1 MTQAEMVTLLR
12 QHLSDEQKVNWRDDS
27 ELVAFLDRAANFF
40 SDQLIAAK
48 DPVMLRRLRFRPQ
61 AQGEDIAFL
70 DGDVA
75 ILDNDPL
82 VVVMSS
88 GGTLPDDFVAFVGN
102 VPVVVIGREC
112 EVDIPIDVLYWGKLC
127 QPYTSEQALI
137 IVDMAR
143 TFALNKNEYD
153 ISPDMALIGEMSK
166 AVAMARAPRR
176 TSNA

>member
-40 SDQLIAAK
+40 SDQLIASK
-48 DPVMLRRLRFRPQ
+48 DPVMLRRLRLRPQ
-61 AQGEDIAFL
+61 SQEEDIALL
-70 DGDVA
+70 DDDTA

-88 GGTLPDDFVAFVGN
+88 GTLPDDFVAFVGN
-102 VPVVVIGREC
+102 VPVVVIGRSV
-112 EVDIPIDVLYWGKLC
+112 EVNIPLDVLYWGKLC

-137 IVDMAR
+137 IVDIAR

-153 ISPDMALIGEMSK
+153 ISPDMTLIGEMSK
-166 AVAMARAPRR
+166 AVAAARAPRR

>member
-48 DPVMLRRLRFRPQ
+48 DPVMLRRLRLRPQ

-70 DGDVA
+70 DDDTVFN
-75 ILDNDPL
+75 DNDPL

-88 GGTLPDDFVAFVGN
+88 GTLPDDFVAFVGN
-102 VPVVVIGREC
+102 VPVLVIGRSV
-112 EVDIPIDVLYWGKLC
+112 EVDIPLDVLYWGKLC

-153 ISPDMALIGEMSK
+153 ISPDMTLIGEMSK

>member
-40 SDQLIAAK
+40 SDQLIASK
-48 DPVMLRRLRFRPQ
+48 DPVMLRRLRLRPQ
-61 AQGEDIAFL
+61 SQEEDIALL
-70 DGDVA
+70 DDDTA

-88 GGTLPDDFVAFVGN
+88 GTLPDDFVAFVGN
-102 VPVVVIGREC
+102 VPVVVIGRS
-112 EVDIPIDVLYWGKLC
+112 VDVNIPLDVLYWGKLC
-127 QPYTSEQALI
+127 QPHTSEQALI

-153 ISPDMALIGEMSK
+153 ISPDMTLIGEMSK

>member
-40 SDQLIAAK
+40 SDQLIASK
-48 DPVMLRRLRFRPQ
+48 DPVMLRRLRLRPQ

-70 DGDVA
+70 DDDTVFN
-75 ILDNDPL
+75 DNDPL

-88 GGTLPDDFVAFVGN
+88 GTLPDDFVAFVGN
-102 VPVVVIGREC
+102 VPVLVIGRSV
-112 EVDIPIDVLYWGKLC
+112 EVDIPLDVLYWGKLC

-153 ISPDMALIGEMSK
+153 ISPDMTLIGEMSK

>member
-40 SDQLIAAK
+40 SDQLIASK
-48 DPVMLRRLRFRPQ
+48 DPVMLRRLRLRPQ
-61 AQGEDIAFL
+61 SQEEDIALL
-70 DGDVA
+70 DDDTA

-88 GGTLPDDFVAFVGN
+88 GTLPDDFVAFVGN
-102 VPVVVIGREC
+102 VPVVVIGRS
-112 EVDIPIDVLYWGKLC
+112 VDVNIPLDVLYWGKLC
-127 QPYTSEQALI
+127 QPHTSEQALI

-153 ISPDMALIGEMSK
+153 ISPDMTLIGEMSK
-166 AVAMARAPRR
+166 AVAMARAPRM

>member
-1 MTQAEMVTLLR
+1 MTQSEMVTLLR

-40 SDQLIAAK
+40 SDQRIAAK
-48 DPVMLRRLRFRPQ
+48 DSVMLRRLRLRPQ
-61 AQGEDIAFL
+61 AQGAEDIAFI
-70 DGDVA
+70 DGDTA

-88 GGTLPDDFVAFVGN
+88 GTLPDDFVAFVGN
-102 VPVVVIGREC
+102 VPVLVIGRSV
-112 EVDIPIDVLYWGKLC
+112 EVDIPLDVLYWGKLC

-153 ISPDMALIGEMSK
+153 VSPDMALIGEMSK
-166 AVAMARAPRR
+166 AVAAARAPRR
-176 TSNA
+176 

>member
-48 DPVMLRRLRFRPQ
+48 DPVMLRRLRLRPQ
-61 AQGEDIAFL
+61 SQEEDIALL
-70 DGDVA
+70 DDDTA

-88 GGTLPDDFVAFVGN
+88 GTLPDDFVAFVGN
-102 VPVVVIGREC
+102 VPVVVIGRSV

-127 QPYTSEQALI
+127 QPYTQEQALI

-153 ISPDMALIGEMSK
+153 ISPDMTLIGEMSK